1 MCKKL
6 IYLTSFVLMLGLI
19 LTRAADA
26 ADPSLVGWWRF
37 DEGSGTIAY
46 DSSGNGND
54 GTFNGDPQWVVGYF
68 GGALEFDGS
77 DDWLDCGSDPSL
89 DLTKWTITFW
99 LKINENKNYSAFI
112 IKEGCCEGIA
122 ENYEVLAYEDGHF
135 HFPITFTDGSRT
147 YVNTSAGVCVV
158 GEWAHFAYSYD
169 AAEGRRFYKNGSLIF
184 EDAESGTPQTTTE
197 SLSIGNEQLLSRF
210 VNGTM
215 DDIRIYNHALTQ
227 EEIQGVMIGMPPELA
242 SNPSP
247 ANEATDVP
255 REVVLSWEPG
265 EFAAPTNGHKV
276 YFGESFDDVND
287 ATGGVAQ
294 SANSYTL
301 PERLDFGTTYYW
313 RVDEVDAA
321 LESTIFRGDVWS
333 FTTEPVAYAIEN
345 VTATASSSNSP
356 DEGPGNTISGSGLDA
371 DDLHSMEAPDMWLSS
386 SEPLGAWIGYE
397 FDKVYKLHQMWVWN
411 SNQRTEPIVGFGFKD
426 VTIEYS
432 ADGTDWRELGGVP
445 EFARAPGADGY
456 AYNTIVDLGD
466 VVAKY
471 VKITANSNWGGIVSQ
486 YGLSEVRFFYI
497 PVHAREPNPDF
508 GATDVSIGTIDE
520 PIDVTLG
527 FRAGREA
534 AKHDVYF
541 SSEEQAVT
549 DGTVPVTTVT
559 EASYG
564 PLPLDIG
571 QTYYWRVDE
580 VNEAEIPAMWQG
592 DIWDFTTQEY
602 FVVEDFEDY
611 NDWPGYEIYTTWID
625 GYGVPTNGSE
635 VAYPLPDFEA
645 GEHYVETKIVHD
657 GGQSA
662 PFFYN
667 NTAGVTYSEAKC
679 IFDAPRDW
687 TIRGIGSLSLWFRGY
702 PAFVGSFVEEPAGS
716 YTMTAYGA
724 DIWDQADEFHFA
736 YQQLSGAG
744 AIIAKVESLE
754 QTHNWAKAGVMIR
767 DTLDPN
773 SAHAMMIV
781 TPTQGLTFERRTSAS
796 QSTSRTRQ
804 AGITAPQWVKVERD
818 IYGNV
823 IASYSSDGNTWTE
836 LGGDVITMNT
846 PMYIG
851 LALTAHNAGAACEAK
866 FSNVS
871 TTGTVGA
878 QWTNQDIGILS
889 NDAAPMYVTLNG
901 IATVYHDDPAVTQI
915 DEWTPWPID
924 LQDFA
929 AKGVDLTN
937 VNTITIGFGDKNA
950 PQTAS
955 GLVFFDDIRLYPLP

>member
-6 IYLTSFVLMLGLI
+6 IYLILFMLVLGPAQGQALGAYFAAYWDEDYKAQSENLAIEERDYFEAAGYEILDADQLKTWMDARIADGVASVVVMCNNNPPDTVAESMSDTCTIRKYLDAGGKVVHSAWNIPFWKVGDSDGNTTTWGAAGAINVLGFNAASSPRNSGDVVLTAAGIAWGLTETWQSKRATASDVTDNLTVLAEDAGGNAAAWVKHYLPGDNYRGFVRI
-19 LTRAADA
+19 RRENFDDVRRAAE
-26 ADPSLVGWWRF
+26 F
-37 DEGSGTIAY
+37 GTI
-46 DSSGNGND
+46 
-54 GTFNGDPQWVVGYF
+54 
-68 GGALEFDGS
+68 
-77 DDWLDCGSDPSL
+77 
-89 DLTKWTITFW
+89 
-99 LKINENKNYSAFI
+99 
-112 IKEGCCEGIA
+112 
-122 ENYEVLAYEDGHF
+122 
-135 HFPITFTDGSRT
+135 
-147 YVNTSAGVCVV
+147 
-158 GEWAHFAYSYD
+158 
-169 AAEGRRFYKNGSLIF
+169 SLISASIPYPADRA
-184 EDAESGTPQTTTE
+184 EDV
-197 SLSIGNEQLLSRF
+197 LR
-210 VNGTM
+210 
-215 DDIRIYNHALTQ
+215 D
-227 EEIQGVMIGMPPELA
+227 
-242 SNPSP
+242 
-247 ANEATDVP
+247 
-255 REVVLSWEPG
+255 VVLSWEPG
-265 EFAAPTNGHKV
+265 EFAALVNGHKV
-276 YFGESFDDVND
+276 YFGESFNDVND
-287 ATGGVAQ
+287 AVGGVAQ
-294 SANSYTL
+294 SATSYTL
-301 PERLDFGTTYYW
+301 PQRLDFGTTYYW

-411 SNQRTEPIVGFGFKD
+411 SNQRTEPIVGFGVKD

-432 ADGTDWRELGGVP
+432 ADGADWRELGGVH

-456 AYNTIVDLGD
+456 AYNTIVDIGD

-497 PVHAREPNPDF
+497 PVHAREPRPDS